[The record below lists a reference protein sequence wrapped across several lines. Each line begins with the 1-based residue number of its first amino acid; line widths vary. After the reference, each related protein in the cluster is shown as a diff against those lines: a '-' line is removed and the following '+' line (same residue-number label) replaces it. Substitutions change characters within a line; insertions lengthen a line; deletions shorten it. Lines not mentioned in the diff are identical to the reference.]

1 MFAGLDPTGELDKET
16 VELMETP
23 RCGVKDNVGPS
34 DDAKR
39 RKKRY
44 ALQGKAHF
52 SHLHCLNHNV
62 PIQRTR
68 ILIFKSIVHRIEMD
82 ERHHNVQ
89 NKQIPI

>member
-44 ALQGKAHF
+44 ALQGTAHF
-52 SHLHCLNHNV
+52 SHLHSLNCKVPV

-68 ILIFKSIVHRIEMD
+68 IIIFKSI
-82 ERHHNVQ
+82 RHAQ
-89 NKQIPI
+89 DRDGRKTP

>member
-1 MFAGLDPTGELDKET
+1 
-16 VELMETP
+16 METP

-52 SHLHCLNHNV
+52 SHLQYRYLHGNLNF
-62 PIQRTR
+62 PISWSQDRDGPKT
-68 ILIFKSIVHRIEMD
+68 
-82 ERHHNVQ
+82 
-89 NKQIPI
+89 P

>member
-1 MFAGLDPTGELDKET
+1 MFAGLEPTGELDKET

-44 ALQGKAHF
+44 ALQGMAHF
-52 SHLHCLNHNV
+52 LFC
-62 PIQRTR
+62 IA
-68 ILIFKSIVHRIEMD
+68 
-82 ERHHNVQ
+82 
-89 NKQIPI
+89 